1 MMIIKTFFICA
12 AAIAALSGC
21 MTPGASGNAPSEVPV
36 SRIFIKEM
44 TAPEAGPN
52 QVIFIRDP
60 GMRGGN
66 NLLQV
71 GVNYVALADLQPGE
85 TISAWLPD
93 GAFTFTVKPNP
104 NPENLTRLGA
114 IDLTLS
120 GGKKHIV
127 RVGGNV
133 YGTTIEEIGAR

>member
-1 MMIIKTFFICA
+1 MIIKTFFTCA

-21 MTPGASGNAPSEVPV
+21 MTPGASGSAPGEVPV

-44 TAPEAGPN
+44 TVPEAGPN
-52 QVIFIRDP
+52 QVTFIRDP

-66 NLLQV
+66 TLLQV
-71 GVNYVALADLQPGE
+71 TVNYVALADLQPGE

-104 NPENLTRLGA
+104 NPEGLVVPSA
-114 IDLTLS
+114 IDVTLG
-120 GGKKHIV
+120 GGKKHVI